1 MSSIDLPIVLPSEL
15 AQKTE
20 KLYATGL
27 PRGDLTGFDNLNQ
40 FYTVGQSQW
49 TAITGYPGSGKSEF
63 LDAMMVNL
71 ARSYGWKFAAVK
83 FRSASAKFGVVLDPW
98 NALESL
104 RPPSMSETDYIG
116 NSLTEAVTWVRDHKL
131 HLWIVAHPAKMF
143 RDKGGERPVP
153 TPYDIAGSANW
164 FNKPDNIIT
173 VHRPDYDDNRVHVH
187 VQKVRFKNLGRVGV
201 AELLYHRVTG
211 TYTDAP
217 RVRDIEPKND
227 QPIVERDLVRW

>member
-71 ARSYGWKFAAVK
+71 ARSYGWKFAVFSPENYPHELHVSKLAEKWVGKPFGVGPTERMTPGEMAEAVEWVMDSFIFLDPHQKDYRSLLNAAVK

-116 NSLTEAVTWVRDHKL
+116 NSLTE
-131 HLWIVAHPAKMF
+131 
-143 RDKGGERPVP
+143 
-153 TPYDIAGSANW
+153 
-164 FNKPDNIIT
+164 
-173 VHRPDYDDNRVHVH
+173 
-187 VQKVRFKNLGRVGV
+187 
-201 AELLYHRVTG
+201 
-211 TYTDAP
+211 
-217 RVRDIEPKND
+217 
-227 QPIVERDLVRW
+227 